1 MKDLT
6 LVIPAKNEKESLPIV
21 LHELEKYNLQ
31 KVVVLEET
39 DTETIEA
46 IKEFDLKILYQIK
59 KGYGAALIEGIESVK
74 TNYFAI
80 FNADGS
86 FNPSELEQMF
96 EKITKT
102 NADLVFG
109 TRYEEGCGSDDD
121 NLVTLVGN
129 FIFTKIGKI
138 LFRLNITD
146 ILYTYVVGKT
156 NLVNDLKIKNYDF
169 SYCIALPIFA
179 KRNNLNLSN
188 SKSFERKRIAGTKKV
203 NAIKDGFLIL
213 YSMMKLFFKN

>member
-1 MKDLT
+1 M
-6 LVIPAKNEKESLPIV
+6 PIV

-46 IKEFDLKILYQIK
+46 IKEFDLIILYQIK

-86 FNPSELEQMF
+86 FNPTELEQMF

-129 FIFTKIGKI
+129 FIFTKNEKI

-179 KRNNLNLSN
+179 K
-188 SKSFERKRIAGTKKV
+188 KI
-203 NAIKDGFLIL
+203 I
-213 YSMMKLFFKN
+213 